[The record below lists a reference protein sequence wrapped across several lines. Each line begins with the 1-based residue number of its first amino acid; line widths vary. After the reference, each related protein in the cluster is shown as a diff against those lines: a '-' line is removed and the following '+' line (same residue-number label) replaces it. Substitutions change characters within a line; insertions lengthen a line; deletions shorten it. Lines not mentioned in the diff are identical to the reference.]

1 MIRLVVIERMI
12 EMKVLAIDTSN
23 HPMSVALVEDD
34 QLLATTTL
42 NMVRNHS
49 IYLMPTIDR
58 LFKLVKW
65 APTDIDRV
73 VVAQGPGSYTG
84 IRIAATTAKTLAD
97 TIDVD
102 LVGVSSLAVIARNV
116 LPTSKQVIV
125 PFFDARRGNVFA
137 GAYQWEEGKLTNQ
150 IEDQHL
156 AMTTLLDQLAKIERP
171 VILVGHMT
179 KRISD
184 QLEKLPENVT
194 LAPRPYGIPSTYQLA
209 LAGEGLSAVKEIDP
223 FVPHYLRITE
233 AEANWQKLH
242 PGETRKNYVREV

>member
-1 MIRLVVIERMI
+1 
-12 EMKVLAIDTSN
+12 MKILAIDTSN
-23 HPMSVALVEDD
+23 HPMSVALVEDE

-49 IYLMPTIDR
+49 IYLMPAISK
-58 LFKLVKW
+58 LFKLVQW
-65 APTDIDRV
+65 QPTDIDRV

-84 IRIAATTAKTLAD
+84 VRIAVTTAKVLAD
-97 TIDVD
+97 TEEID
-102 LVGVSSLAVIARNV
+102 LVGVSSLAVLARNV
-116 LPTSKQVIV
+116 VPTSAAIIV

-137 GAYQWEEGKLTNQ
+137 GAYQWENGKLVNK

-156 AMTTLLDQLAKIERP
+156 GIDVLLDQLAQLNQQ
-171 VILVGHMT
+171 VVLVGHMT
-179 KRISD
+179 DKIRTKYD
-184 QLEKLPENVT
+184 QLPPNVT
-194 LAPRPYGIPSTYQLA
+194 LLPRTYSIPSTYQLA
-209 LAGEGLSAVKEIDP
+209 LAGQLEEPVKEIDL

>member
-1 MIRLVVIERMI
+1 
-12 EMKVLAIDTSN
+12 MKVLAIDTSN

-58 LFKLVKW
+58 LFNLVKW
-65 APTDIDRV
+65 QPADIDRI

-84 IRIAATTAKTLAD
+84 IRIAVTTAKVLAD
-97 TIDVD
+97 TLKVK
-102 LVGVSSLAVIARNV
+102 LVGVSSLEVVARNV
-116 LPTSKQVIV
+116 LPTTTAIIV

-137 GAYQWEEGKLTNQ
+137 GAYQWKDGQLVNR

-156 AMTTLLDQLAKIERP
+156 GMATLLDQLAAVDQP
-171 VILVGHMT
+171 VILVGHLT
-179 KRISD
+179 KRIED
-184 QLEKLPENVT
+184 QFEVLPDNVT
-194 LAPRPYGIPSTYQLA
+194 LAPRAYGIPSTYQLA
-209 LAGEGLSAVKEIDP
+209 LAGENRPAVKEIDP

-242 PGETRKNYVREV
+242 PGETRQNYVREV

>member
-1 MIRLVVIERMI
+1 
-12 EMKVLAIDTSN
+12 MKVLAIDTSN

-49 IYLMPTIDR
+49 IYLMPTVDR

-65 APTDIDRV
+65 QPADIDRV

-84 IRIAATTAKTLAD
+84 IRIAATTAKVLAD
-97 TIDVD
+97 TLNKD
-102 LVGVSSLAVIARNV
+102 LVGISSLAVVARNV
-116 LPTSKQVIV
+116 LPTTKNIIV

-137 GAYQWEEGKLTNQ
+137 GAYQWQNGKLINR

-156 AMTTLLDQLAKIERP
+156 AMKTLLDQLAKVGQP
-171 VILVGHMT
+171 VILVGHLT
-179 KRISD
+179 KRIAAQFD
-184 QLEKLPENVT
+184 TLPNNVT
-194 LAPRPYGIPSTYQLA
+194 LAPRAYGVPSTYQLA
-209 LAGEGLSAVKEIDP
+209 LAGEQEPAVKEIDP

>member
-1 MIRLVVIERMI
+1 
-12 EMKVLAIDTSN
+12 MKVLAIDTSN

-49 IYLMPTIDR
+49 IYLMPTVDR

-65 APTDIDRV
+65 QPADVDRV

-84 IRIAATTAKTLAD
+84 IRIAVTTAKVLAD
-97 TIDVD
+97 TLEID
-102 LVGVSSLAVIARNV
+102 LVGVSSLEVVARNV
-116 LPTSKQVIV
+116 LPTTSAIIV

-137 GAYQWEEGKLTNQ
+137 GAYQWQDGKMENR
-150 IEDQHL
+150 IADQHL
-156 AMTTLLDQLAKIERP
+156 AMKDLLAQLAKIDQP
-171 VILVGHMT
+171 VILVGHVT
-179 KRISD
+179 KKIADQFD
-184 QLEKLPENVT
+184 QLPANVS
-194 LAPRPYGIPSTYQLA
+194 LASRAYSIPSTYQLA
-209 LAGEGLSAVKEIDP
+209 LAGEKRPAVKEIDP

-242 PGETRKNYVREV
+242 PGVTRKNYVREV